1 MQCIKTYDARGERY
15 LTYDVMQDAK
25 VECKYEK
32 AWSVGIS
39 RYTNTN

>member
-1 MQCIKTYDARGERY
+1 MIKLQVQCIKTYDAKGERY

-32 AWSVGIS
+32 A
-39 RYTNTN
+39 